1 MTLNNSET
9 EALAQLAMSA
19 DSANW
24 DLFMSYPLE
33 CRLQAFE
40 WWWANLENHSC
51 ENRSWLVE
59 AGEYSG
65 TNNFIGLCNYHIS
78 SRYNFCCKI
87 DIDINLLYGFDV
99 YIYIEEYS
107 LYAYEG
113 IDFRNPAPTTE
124 SIPLE
129 EVRLDIYN
137 TIKNIISTQ
146 QKLFT

>member
-1 MTLNNSET
+1 MALNNSET

-40 WWWANLENHSC
+40 WWWANLENHSS
-51 ENRSWLVE
+51 ENRSFLLQE
-59 AGEYSG
+59 GQYSEDY
-65 TNNFIGLCNYHIS
+65 NFVGLCNCHIS
-78 SRYNFCCKI
+78 SLYHFCCEI
-87 DIDINLLYGFDV
+87 DIHINLLHGFDV
-99 YIYIEEYS
+99 YIDSEEFF
-107 LYAYEG
+107 EG
-113 IDFRNPAPTTE
+113 IYFCNPAPTPE

-129 EVRLDIYN
+129 KARLDIYN
-137 TIKNIISTQ
+137 TIKNIISKQ